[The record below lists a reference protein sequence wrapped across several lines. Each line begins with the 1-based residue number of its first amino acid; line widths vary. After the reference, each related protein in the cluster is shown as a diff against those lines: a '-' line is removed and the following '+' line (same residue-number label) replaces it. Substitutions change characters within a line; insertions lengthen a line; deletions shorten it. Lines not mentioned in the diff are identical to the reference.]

1 MRLAGA
7 GPENTFCSR
16 REAKFRDEST
26 RSPKTDAESTE
37 APKPKREI
45 ALNTLRPLC
54 RALAIALAAPAMSAL
69 AAEPVAEP
77 EKDPAQSNKVVAAAE
92 APVQVAQAKASGGS
106 GPTREKIEIS
116 VQREHYRGDVA
127 VEDLPQ
133 AVQVIGGE
141 LLQQIGAVKI
151 NDALD
156 IATGVARQNV
166 FGGLWDG
173 FAIRGFVGDPNL
185 PSGYLV
191 NGFNGGRGFGGV
203 RDTSAV
209 EKMEILRGPASS
221 LFGRSEPGG
230 TVSITTKRPQFT
242 PVGSATLSLGSD
254 NFVRGEGD
262 FGTALGDKVA
272 VRLNG
277 AYEDAD
283 SFRDTVHTKRAFAS
297 PSILGKIG
305 PRTTV
310 WYEMEWSKQEIP
322 FDRGVL
328 AARDGSLGII
338 PNSRYLAEPG
348 DGPTTAKVLGH
359 QAELQHVFGKDWVLL
374 AGAAFRNTELEGIGQ
389 NPEFAA
395 ARQPFFTDGQTLSRQ
410 RRFTDYESD
419 DFVGR
424 AEVSG
429 VFKTGGLTHHLL
441 TGADYEKF
449 ELDRLQ
455 TRYRP
460 PVFNGQSLA
469 VMNAVNIFNPVY
481 GNAPAANQNVFNDT
495 EVDKAYGIYL
505 TDQMDLSES
514 LKLRL
519 GGRYDWFKQSIDN
532 RLAAANAQPP
542 KQDVTAFSPQVGLTW
557 RAFEGTHLYTTFA
570 KGFRPQ
576 TGFDVN
582 RNPFEPEE
590 TRSGEVGV
598 KYESPDG
605 NLSGTVAVFKMEKT
619 NVLTAD
625 PVNAGQTIAIGKAES
640 KGVEVELFTR
650 LPGQV
655 MVMLSYAYTD
665 AYSATSVRDVDFGR
679 VVSEGDPLINIP
691 KHNASALVTKDIDIG
706 THRLTLGGQ
715 LKHVSRRLGET
726 GTTFFLPSYTLL
738 KLFATY
744 EVTRQLSV
752 TAEVSN
758 ATDEVYYPAS
768 YAALWIAPGA
778 PRQFQLRTTYRFF

>member
-1 MRLAGA
+1 MNR
-7 GPENTFCSR
+7 
-16 REAKFRDEST
+16 
-26 RSPKTDAESTE
+26 
-37 APKPKREI
+37 I
-45 ALNTLRPLC
+45 RPIC
-54 RALAIALAAPAMSAL
+54 HAVAIALLAPLAVM
-69 AAEPVAEP
+69 AAEPSAEQK
-77 EKDPAQSNKVVAAAE
+77 KDEPQAAKVAAADTT
-92 APVQVAQAKASGGS
+92 PVQVAQAQVADTSGLKQ
-106 GPTREKIEIS
+106 KIEVS
-116 VQREHYRGDVA
+116 AQREHYRGDVA

-133 AVQVIGGE
+133 AVQVISGE

-230 TVSITTKRPQFT
+230 TVSITTKKPQFK
-242 PVGSATLSLGSD
+242 PEGSATFTLGSES
-254 NFVRGEGD
+254 FYRGEGD
-262 FGTALGDKVA
+262 FTTPLSDSTAIRV
-272 VRLNG
+272 NG

-297 PSILGKIG
+297 PSILQKLGSQ
-305 PRTTV
+305 TTL
-310 WYEMEWSKQEIP
+310 WYELEWSKQEIP
-322 FDRGVL
+322 FDRGVV
-328 AARDGSLGII
+328 ASRTGELGII
-338 PNSRYLAEPG
+338 PNSRFLAEPG
-348 DGPTTAKVLGH
+348 DGPTIAKVLGH
-359 QAELQHVFGKDWVLL
+359 QAELQHVFAKDWVLL
-374 AGAAFRNTELEGIGQ
+374 AGLAFRTTELNGIGQ

-395 ARQPFFTDGQTLSRQ
+395 ARQPFFTDGVTLSRQ

-429 VFKTGGLTHHLL
+429 LVKTGSVTHHLL

-449 ELDRLQ
+449 KLDRLQ

-460 PVFNGQSLA
+460 PAFNSSSTLA

-495 EVDKAYGIYL
+495 EDDKAYGVYL
-505 TDQMDLSES
+505 TDQMDLTST
-514 LKLRL
+514 LKLRV
-519 GGRYDWFKQSIDN
+519 GGRYDWFKQSIEN
-532 RLAAANAQPP
+532 RLAAANLQPP
-542 KQDVTAFSPQVGLTW
+542 AQDVTAFSPQVGLTW

-570 KGFRPQ
+570 RGFRPQ

-590 TRSGEVGV
+590 TKSGEVGV
-598 KYESPDG
+598 KYESAGGDL
-605 NLSGTVAVFKMEKT
+605 NATLAVFKMEKT

-625 PVNAGQTIAIGKAES
+625 PVNAGQSIAIGKAES
-640 KGVEVELFTR
+640 KGVEVDFFAR
-650 LPGQV
+650 LPGQF

-665 AYSATSVRDVDFGR
+665 AYSASDVRDVDFAR
-679 VVSEGDPLINIP
+679 VVASGDPLINIP

-706 THRLTLGGQ
+706 SHRLTLGGQ

-726 GTTFFLPSYTLL
+726 GTAFYLPSYTLL
-738 KLFATY
+738 KLFTSY
-744 EVTRQLSV
+744 EVTKKLSV
-752 TAEVSN
+752 AFEVN
-758 ATDEVYYPAS
+758 NVTDKVYYPAS
-768 YAALWIAPGA
+768 YAAIWIAPGA

>member
-1 MRLAGA
+1 M
-7 GPENTFCSR
+7 
-16 REAKFRDEST
+16 
-26 RSPKTDAESTE
+26 
-37 APKPKREI
+37 
-45 ALNTLRPLC
+45 NTLRPLC
-54 RALAIALAAPAMSAL
+54 HALALALAAPAMTVL
-69 AAEPVAEP
+69 AAEPAVDSRARPEVVAEKAAP
-77 EKDPAQSNKVVAAAE
+77 QEAEPTQFAQAPAQ
-92 APVQVAQAKASGGS
+92 AQRPASA
-106 GPTREKIEIS
+106 GPAVERITVS

-133 AVQVIGGE
+133 AVQVISGE
-141 LLQQIGAVKI
+141 LLKQIGAVKI
-151 NDALD
+151 NEALD

-230 TVSITTKRPQFT
+230 TVSISTKKPQFKAEASGT
-242 PVGSATLSLGSD
+242 VTLGSES
-254 NFVRGEGD
+254 FYRAEGD
-262 FGTALGDKVA
+262 FTTPLSSSTA
-272 VRLNG
+272 VRING

-297 PSILGKIG
+297 PSILSKLGSN
-305 PRTTV
+305 TTV
-310 WYEMEWSKQEIP
+310 WYELEWSKQEIP
-322 FDRGVL
+322 FDRGVV
-328 AARDGSLGII
+328 ASRTGQLGII
-338 PNSRYLAEPG
+338 PNSRFLAEPG
-348 DGPTTAKVLGH
+348 DGPTIAKVVGH
-359 QAELQHVFGKDWVLL
+359 QAELQHTFAKDWVLL
-374 AGAAFRNTELEGIGQ
+374 AGAAFRTTDLNGIGQ
-389 NPEFAA
+389 NPELAA
-395 ARQPFFTDGQTLSRQ
+395 ARQPYFTDGVTLSRQ
-410 RRFTDYESD
+410 RRFTDYESE

-429 VFKTGGLTHHLL
+429 LVRTGPVTHHLL

-449 ELDRLQ
+449 TLDRLQ

-460 PVFNGQSLA
+460 PAFNASSTLA

-495 EVDKAYGIYL
+495 EVDKSYGIYL
-505 TDQMDLSES
+505 TDQMDLTDT
-514 LKLRL
+514 LKLRV
-519 GGRYDWFKQSIDN
+519 GGRYDWFEQTIDN

-557 RAFEGTHLYTTFA
+557 RAFEGTHFYTTVA

-590 TRSGEVGV
+590 TRSGEVGM
-598 KYESPDG
+598 KFEAADG
-605 NLSGTVAVFKMEKT
+605 NLSGTVALFKMEKT

-625 PVNAGQTIAIGKAES
+625 PVNAGQSIAIGKAES
-640 KGVEVELFTR
+640 RGIEVDLFGK

-655 MVMLSYAYTD
+655 MIMLSYAYTD
-665 AYSATSVRDVDFGR
+665 ASSASDVRDVDFGR
-679 VVSEGDPLINIP
+679 VVASGDPLINIP
-691 KHNASALVTKDIDIG
+691 KHNASALITKDIDVASR
-706 THRLTLGGQ
+706 RLTLGGQ

-726 GTTFFLPSYTLL
+726 GTSFFLPSYTLL
-738 KLFATY
+738 KLFASY
-744 EVTRQLSV
+744 EVTKRLSIAAEINNV
-752 TAEVSN
+752 T
-758 ATDEVYYPAS
+758 DKVYYPAS
-768 YAALWIAPGA
+768 YATLWIAPGA

>member
-1 MRLAGA
+1 MH
-7 GPENTFCSR
+7 
-16 REAKFRDEST
+16 K
-26 RSPKTDAESTE
+26 
-37 APKPKREI
+37 
-45 ALNTLRPLC
+45 LRPL
-54 RALAIALAAPAMSAL
+54 RSALVLALAIPAMSAL
-69 AAEPVAEP
+69 AA
-77 EKDPAQSNKVVAAAE
+77 DPAPEAREKKPEAATEKLAQAQVQAAA
-92 APVQVAQAKASGGS
+92 AAGPGS
-106 GPTREKIEIS
+106 EKIEVS
-116 VQREHYRGDVA
+116 AQREHYRGDVA

-133 AVQVIGGE
+133 AVQVISGE
-141 LLQQIGAVKI
+141 LLQQLGVVKI

-156 IATGVARQNV
+156 IATGVARQNT

-230 TVSITTKRPQFT
+230 AVSITTKKPRFKPE
-242 PVGSATLSLGSD
+242 GSATLTFGSD
-254 NFVRGEGD
+254 NFYRGEGD
-262 FGTALGDKVA
+262 FTTPITDSTA
-272 VRLNG
+272 VRING

-297 PSILGKIG
+297 PSILSKLGND
-305 PRTTV
+305 TTV
-310 WYEMEWSKQEIP
+310 WYELEWSKQEIP
-322 FDRGVL
+322 FDRGVV
-328 AARDGSLGII
+328 AARNGDLGII
-338 PNSRYLAEPG
+338 PNSRFLAEPG
-348 DGPTTAKVLGH
+348 DGPMTAKVLGH
-359 QAELQHVFGKDWVLL
+359 QAELQHNLAKNWVLL
-374 AGAAFRNTELEGIGQ
+374 VGAAYRTTELDGIGQ
-389 NPEFAA
+389 NPELAV
-395 ARQPFFTDGQTLSRQ
+395 ARQPYFVDGATLSRQ

-429 VFKTGGLTHHLL
+429 LVKTGSVTHHLL

-449 ELDRLQ
+449 KLDRLQ

-460 PVFNGQSLA
+460 PVFNGSQSLA

-495 EVDKAYGIYL
+495 EDDKAYGVYL
-505 TDQMDLSES
+505 TDQMDLSDS
-514 LKLRL
+514 FKLRL
-519 GGRYDWFKQSIDN
+519 GGRYDWFEQTIEN
-532 RLAAANAQPP
+532 RLATAQPP

-598 KYESPDG
+598 KYETPDG
-605 NLSGTVAVFKMEKT
+605 NLSGTISLFKMEKT

-625 PVNAGQTIAIGKAES
+625 PVNAGQSIAIGKAES
-640 KGVEVELFTR
+640 RGVEVDLFGR
-650 LPGQV
+650 LPGQFT
-655 MVMLSYAYTD
+655 VMLSYAYTD
-665 AYSATSVRDVDFGR
+665 AYSASDVRDVDFAR
-679 VVSEGDPLINIP
+679 VVASGDPLINIP
-691 KHNASALVTKDIDIG
+691 KHNASALLTKDIDLSA
-706 THRLTLGGQ
+706 HRLTLGGQ
-715 LKHVSRRLGET
+715 VKYVSKRLGET
-726 GTTFFLPSYTLL
+726 GTSFFLPSYTLL
-738 KLFATY
+738 KLFASY
-744 EVTRQLSV
+744 EVTKKLGV

-758 ATDEVYYPAS
+758 VTDEVYYPAS
-768 YAALWIAPGA
+768 YATLWIAPGA
-778 PRQFQLRTTYRFF
+778 PRQYQVRATYRF

>member
-1 MRLAGA
+1 M
-7 GPENTFCSR
+7 
-16 REAKFRDEST
+16 
-26 RSPKTDAESTE
+26 
-37 APKPKREI
+37 
-45 ALNTLRPLC
+45 RPLC
-54 RALAIALAAPAMSAL
+54 HALALALAVPACALAADKTDETAPDK
-69 AAEPVAEP
+69 AA
-77 EKDPAQSNKVVAAAE
+77 QAA
-92 APVQVAQAKASGGS
+92 PDKVAQAAPDKVAQAAPKSRTGG
-106 GPTREKIEIS
+106 TIEKIEVS
-116 VQREHYRGDVA
+116 AQREHYRGDVA

-133 AVQVIGGE
+133 AVQVITGE
-141 LLQQIGAVKI
+141 TLKQIGAVKI

-209 EKMEILRGPASS
+209 EKLEILRGPASS

-230 TVSITTKRPQFT
+230 TVSITTKKPQFE
-242 PVGSATLSLGSD
+242 PEGSATLTLGSD
-254 NFVRGEGD
+254 NFYRGEGD
-262 FGTALGDKVA
+262 FTTPISGSTA
-272 VRLNG
+272 VRING

-283 SFRDTVHTKRAFAS
+283 SFRDTVHTKRQFLS
-297 PSILGKIG
+297 PSILSKIG
-305 PRTTV
+305 NATTV
-310 WYEMEWSKQEIP
+310 WYELEWSKQEIP
-322 FDRGVL
+322 FDRGVV
-328 AARDGSLGII
+328 ASRNGDLGII

-348 DGPTTAKVLGH
+348 DGPTIAKVLGH
-359 QAELQHVFGKDWVLL
+359 QAELQHTFAKDWFLL
-374 AGAAFRNTELEGIGQ
+374 VGAAFRTTELNGIGQ
-389 NPEFAA
+389 SPELAG
-395 ARQPFFTDGQTLSRQ
+395 ARQPYFTDGQTLSRQ

-429 VFKTGGLTHHLL
+429 VFKTGSVTHHLL

-449 ELDRLQ
+449 KLDRLQ

-460 PVFNGQSLA
+460 PVFTSQSLA

-495 EVDKAYGIYL
+495 EDDKSYGFYL
-505 TDQMDLSES
+505 TDQMDLSDS

-519 GGRYDWFKQSIDN
+519 GGRYDWFKQTIDN
-532 RLAAANAQPP
+532 RLATLQPP

-590 TRSGEVGV
+590 TRSGEVGM
-598 KYESPDG
+598 KFETANG
-605 NLSGTVAVFKMEKT
+605 NLNASVALFKMEKT

-625 PVNAGQTIAIGKAES
+625 PVNAGQSIAIGKAES
-640 KGVEVELFTR
+640 KGVEVDLLGR
-650 LPGQV
+650 LPGQF
-655 MVMLSYAYTD
+655 MIMLSYAYTD
-665 AYSATSVRDVDFGR
+665 AYSASDVRDVDFAR
-679 VVSEGDPLINIP
+679 VVSSGDPLINIP
-691 KHNASALVTKDIDIG
+691 KHNASALLTKDINIG
-706 THRLTLGGQ
+706 AHRLTLGGQ
-715 LKHVSRRLGET
+715 LKHVSKRLGET
-726 GTTFFLPSYTLL
+726 GTRFFLPSYTLL
-738 KLFATY
+738 KLFASY
-744 EVTRQLSV
+744 EVTNKLSV
-752 TAEVSN
+752 SAEVN
-758 ATDEVYYPAS
+758 NVTDKVYYPAS
-768 YAALWIAPGA
+768 YATLWIAPGA
-778 PRQFQLRTTYRFF
+778 PRQYQLRTTYRFF